1 MPGEAALSGILA
13 DSGEDE
19 QMKAI
24 VVREFGGPEQLR
36 LAEVPDP
43 VAGPGQVRIAVHAA
57 GVNPVDAGNRARGGW
72 AGITTPFIPGY
83 DIAGVVESTGQ
94 GVSGLTAGDRVMSMT
109 HFPKG
114 AGGYAEL
121 AVVGAGQVAV
131 IGAGTAFTDAAAT
144 PVAGGTALA
153 VLSRLALPPGRRLL
167 VLGASGGVGQF
178 LLQLAAARG
187 IETIAVGRR
196 AMHDQMRALGATW
209 CVDYAS
215 EDVAGRAV
223 SLSGG
228 PVDAIA
234 DLVGG
239 PVLAPALPA
248 LRPGGQITA
257 IETPELDLEPL
268 LDANLTFHGLLIG
281 DDGERTGTLAA
292 LLTGGALR
300 PVISH
305 LLPLSDAAHAH
316 RIIEDHHPGGKVV
329 LSVVS

>member
-1 MPGEAALSGILA
+1 
-13 DSGEDE
+13 
-19 QMKAI
+19 MKAI
-24 VVREFGGPEQLR
+24 VVRQFGGPEQLR
-36 LAEVPDP
+36 LTEAPDP
-43 VAGPGQVRIAVHAA
+43 VPGPGQVRIAVHAA
-57 GVNPVDAGNRARGGW
+57 GVNPVDAGNRSAGGW
-72 AGITTPFIPGY
+72 AGLTTPFIPGY
-83 DIAGVVESTGQ
+83 DVAGVIESLGPE
-94 GVSGLTAGDRVMSMT
+94 VSGLVPADRVMSMT
-109 HFPKG
+109 SFPQG

-121 AVVGAGQVAV
+121 VVVAAGQVAL
-131 IGAGTAFTDAAAT
+131 ISEHTTFADAAAA

-153 VLSRLALPPGRRLL
+153 VLARLALPPGSRLL

-187 IETIAVGRR
+187 IQAVAVGRR
-196 AMHDQMRALGATW
+196 AMHDQMRKLGAAW

-215 EDVAGRAV
+215 EDVAERTI
-223 SLSGG
+223 SLAGG

-239 PVLAPALPA
+239 KALAPALAA

-257 IETPELDLEPL
+257 IETPELALDPL

-281 DDGERTGTLAA
+281 EDGDRTRLLAS
-292 LLTGGALR
+292 LLGDGLLR

-305 LLPLSDAAHAH
+305 LLPLSEAAQAH

-329 LSVVS
+329 LSVQI